1 MNDLIT
7 VFKMIELSPETRI
20 RVIEKLGKLINYQYG
35 SNVSEPIVAELIH
48 LLKIKSEDKKLEDQS
63 YEAIKRLG
71 WQN

>member
-20 RVIEKLGKLINYQYG
+20 RVIEKLGELINYQYG

-48 LLKIKSEDKKLEDQS
+48 LLKIESEENK
-63 YEAIKRLG
+63 
-71 WQN
+71 

>member
-20 RVIEKLGKLINYQYG
+20 RVIEKLGELINYQYG

-63 YEAIKRLG
+63 YEATKRLG
-71 WQN
+71 W

>member
-20 RVIEKLGKLINYQYG
+20 RVIEKLGELINYQYG

-48 LLKIKSEDKKLEDQS
+48 LLKIKSEEKKQPPHERRIGN
-63 YEAIKRLG
+63 EI
-71 WQN
+71 

>member
-20 RVIEKLGKLINYQYG
+20 RVIEKLGELINYQYG

-48 LLKIKSEDKKLEDQS
+48 LLKIELE
-63 YEAIKRLG
+63 ENK
-71 WQN
+71 